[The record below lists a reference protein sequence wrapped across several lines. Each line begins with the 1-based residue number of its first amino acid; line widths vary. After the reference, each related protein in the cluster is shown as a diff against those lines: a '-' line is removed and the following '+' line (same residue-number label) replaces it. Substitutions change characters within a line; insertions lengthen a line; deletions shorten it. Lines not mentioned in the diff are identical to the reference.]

1 MAGLNLNIGMS
12 VMKRE
17 TKDIDEVTNQLKRS
31 GWEQTGSLGD
41 RVKYFENS
49 KMSIT
54 VIDGPM
60 ATLIVPSGPI
70 RGRVFGDSGLMVNQ
84 TSVVGLGADTGD
96 SRDRQEQQASRK
108 ADQIT

>member
-1 MAGLNLNIGMS
+1 MPGLNLNIGTS

-17 TKDIDEVTNQLKRS
+17 AKDIDEVTSQLRRN

-49 KMSIT
+49 RINIT
-54 VIDGPM
+54 VIEGPM
-60 ATLIVPSGPI
+60 GTVILPSGPI
-70 RGRVFGDSGLMVNQ
+70 RGRLFGDSGLMANQ

-96 SRDRQEQQASRK
+96 DTTRQEQQARRK